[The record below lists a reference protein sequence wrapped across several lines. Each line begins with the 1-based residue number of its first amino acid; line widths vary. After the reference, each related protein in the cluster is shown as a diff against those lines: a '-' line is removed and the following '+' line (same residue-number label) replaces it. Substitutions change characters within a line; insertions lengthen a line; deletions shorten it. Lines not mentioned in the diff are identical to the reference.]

1 MTHHDSPELSIG
13 HGWSWFCNVW
23 HRLCDP
29 HLFANTLSTGHCQSD
44 TFLLTHFSNIHNII
58 LMVPMNSVH
67 FIDKM
72 SMVQLYASYHNMTN
86 PDLHDFCDF
95 SLPYARQCKIV
106 DFLSSGQCQTCSI
119 LLEES
124 VLSEG
129 DWLPCKTA
137 Q

>member
-1 MTHHDSPELSIG
+1 MTHPNYLSVMDG
-13 HGWSWFCNVW
+13 HG
-23 HRLCDP
+23 
-29 HLFANTLSTGHCQSD
+29 FAMFD
-44 TFLLTHFSNIHNII
+44 TDFVTRIFLLTHIHNII

-95 SLPYARQCKIV
+95 PLPYARQCKIV

-129 DWLPCKTA
+129 DWLPCKNCAMKYNSTTCA
-137 Q
+137 NYRQ